1 MIGDLGFSVTD
12 EMRSGLG
19 EAAARRMLDGVAA
32 CVLGQITRPYP
43 CAEQQTLTCAEDL
56 QLPRERFCAFYGS
69 FDWHSC
75 VHSHW
80 SLVRLVATGS
90 LSEEVGERA
99 VAQLDATL
107 SEGPLARETAAWVHD
122 VPDHI
127 ERPYGHTWLL
137 ELDAE
142 LGRLAFSASPLAGRA
157 RGWREAL
164 APLVTEMRRRVAAW
178 ASGLKL
184 PVRSGIHSDSAW
196 SLAMAWDWAR
206 GTEAAEAG
214 ASAGP
219 RDAELVGIVSEAA
232 RSLFGADVCAPVA
245 YEPQGDTFTSSILN
259 EAALMARAL
268 GSSEYEAWLRGFLP
282 QLFEGDAA
290 GAGCGMAAGAA
301 ATADGRGAMAGAAAT
316 AGTGAAA
323 APSPDFRL
331 LPDPLAKWD
340 GESYYGVHQ
349 VALPLSRA
357 IAARDAAA
365 PLPEGPAR
373 ARLASESARWA
384 REGLDDMTL
393 TGYLADHWVGSFVV
407 ATLVGGDA

>member
-12 EMRSGLG
+12 EVRSGLG
-19 EAAARRMLDGVAA
+19 EVAARWMLDGVAT

-56 QLPRERFCAFYGS
+56 QLPRERFRAFYGS

-122 VPDHI
+122 IPDHI

-142 LGRLAFSASPLAGRA
+142 LGRLASSASPLAERA

-178 ASGLKL
+178 ASALKL

-206 GTEAAEAG
+206 GAEAAEAG
-214 ASAGP
+214 ASVEP
-219 RDAELVGIVSEAA
+219 RDAELAGIVSEAA

-259 EAALMARAL
+259 EAALMARVL
-268 GSSEYEAWLRGFLP
+268 RSSEYEVWLRGFLP

-290 GAGCGMAAGAA
+290 G
-301 ATADGRGAMAGAAAT
+301 D
-316 AGTGAAA
+316 
-323 APSPDFRL
+323 APAPDFRL